1 MATVR
6 DLLAKKGSRVWTT
19 AEDTSV
25 LDAARLMNEHKI
37 GALVVI
43 AGAEV
48 VGIFSERDVL
58 RRVVVERHDPVITP
72 VADVMTREVFCGTM
86 ETSVDEARNVM
97 KTRRIRHLP
106 IVDEDHRLLG
116 LISIGDL
123 NAHDIADHEQ
133 TIHIMHEYLYGRV

>member
-6 DLLAKKGSRVWTT
+6 DLLAKKGNRVWTIT
-19 AEDTSV
+19 EDASV
-25 LDAARLMNEHKI
+25 MDAARIMNEHKI
-37 GALVVI
+37 GALVVT

-58 RRVVVERHDPVITP
+58 RRVVVERRDPVITP

-86 ETSVDEARNVM
+86 ETSIEEARSAM

-106 IVDEDHRLLG
+106 VVDEQQQLLG

-133 TIHIMHEYLYGRV
+133 TIYLMNEYLYGRV

>member
-6 DLLAKKGSRVWTT
+6 DLLAKKGNRVWTIT
-19 AEDTSV
+19 EDASV
-25 LDAARLMNEHKI
+25 LDAARIMNEHKI
-37 GALVVI
+37 GALVVT
-43 AGAEV
+43 AGTEV

-58 RRVVVERHDPVITP
+58 RRVVVERRDAVITQ

-86 ETSVDEARNVM
+86 ETSIEEARGAM

-106 IVDEDHRLLG
+106 VVDEQQQLLG

-133 TIHIMHEYLYGRV
+133 TIYLMNEYLYGRV